1 MEKQLRGVWI
11 AGAVLLGLFLC
22 TRYLLVLAKPFLA
35 GLLLALAAE
44 PGVRL
49 LDKRCRLG
57 RCLGAGIGVTLTLLL
72 SAGILAALLTWGV
85 QELGKLGALLPQMV
99 RQVQQGLGSLRVWII
114 ELSQEAPEGVQQ
126 VVKRT
131 VDKSFSSG
139 EMLLEQVINRAP
151 QWAASF
157 LGGVPDGLL
166 TVGTALLSA
175 YLISARL
182 PRMKQALRR
191 RIPRQWQER
200 YIPALK
206 RGKKAVGA
214 WCKAQGKLMLVTWG
228 IVTLGFFLL
237 KISPAPLWALGVA
250 VVDALPVLGSGTVL
264 IPWTLLL
271 LIQGQYGQALGM
283 GLLYLAAVVVR
294 SVLEPR
300 LVGRQL
306 GLDPLVTLAAFYAGY
321 RLWGILGMILAPICA
336 AAARSF
342 FAETES

>member
-1 MEKQLRGVWI
+1 MQ
-11 AGAVLLGLFLC
+11 AAN
-22 TRYLLVLAKPFLA
+22 KPAFHRRSIKPERFLA
-35 GLLLALAAE
+35 
-44 PGVRL
+44 
-49 LDKRCRLG
+49 
-57 RCLGAGIGVTLTLLL
+57 
-72 SAGILAALLTWGV
+72 
-85 QELGKLGALLPQMV
+85 
-99 RQVQQGLGSLRVWII
+99 
-114 ELSQEAPEGVQQ
+114 
-126 VVKRT
+126 
-131 VDKSFSSG
+131 
-139 EMLLEQVINRAP
+139 
-151 QWAASF
+151 
-157 LGGVPDGLL
+157 
-166 TVGTALLSA
+166 
-175 YLISARL
+175 
-182 PRMKQALRR
+182 
-191 RIPRQWQER
+191 
-200 YIPALK
+200 
-206 RGKKAVGA
+206 
-214 WCKAQGKLMLVTWG
+214 
-228 IVTLGFFLL
+228 LGFFLL